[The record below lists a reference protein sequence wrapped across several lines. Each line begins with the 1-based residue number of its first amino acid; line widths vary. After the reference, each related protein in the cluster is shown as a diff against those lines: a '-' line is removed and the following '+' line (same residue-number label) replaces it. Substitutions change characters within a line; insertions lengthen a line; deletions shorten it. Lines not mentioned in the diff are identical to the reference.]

1 MIKKIKRKLLVKKAL
16 KAEKKLQKAL
26 KTEAK
31 VLSKQTDTAYDKSV
45 LSWKAPEY
53 IKYKKGKIWYAIFA
67 IVMTVSIFSAYMYG
81 SLTFAIALAGFTIA
95 YLLFDLRRPK
105 TVKVSISELGIK
117 VGKNI
122 YQFNR
127 IRAFWIL
134 YNPPLVSVL
143 YIRVHNEFMVD
154 IEIQLNGMDPVD
166 VYKFLSTR
174 LPELE
179 GKGEGFLKGITRLLK
194 L

>member
-1 MIKKIKRKLLVKKAL
+1 MIKKIKRKLLVKKAI

-53 IKYKKGKIWYAIFA
+53 IKYKKGKMWYAIF
-67 IVMTVSIFSAYMYG
+67 IVVMLASVCGAYLYG
-81 SLTFAIALAGFTIA
+81 SITFALALAGFMAA
-95 YLLFDLRRPK
+95 YIIFDLKRPK
-105 TVKVSISELGIK
+105 IVTVTISELGIK
-117 VGKNI
+117 VGKKI

-127 IRAFWIL
+127 IRAFWIM
-134 YNPPLVSVL
+134 YNPPMVSVL
-143 YIRVHNEFMVD
+143 NIRVHNEFMVD
-154 IEIQLNGMDPVD
+154 IEIQLDGMNPVD
-166 VYKFLSTR
+166 VYDFLSTR

-179 GKGEGFLKGITRLLK
+179 GKEEGFFKSLSRLLK

>member
-1 MIKKIKRKLLVKKAL
+1 MIKKIKNKLIIRKAL

-26 KTEAK
+26 KTEANF
-31 VLSKQTDTAYDKSV
+31 LSKQPYTEYDKSV

-53 IKYKKGKIWYAIFA
+53 VKYKKGRIWYAIFA
-67 IVMTVSIFSAYMYG
+67 VVMLLSVYGAYMYG
-81 SLTFAIALAGFTIA
+81 SITFALALAGFMLA
-95 YLLFDLRRPK
+95 YLLFDSKHPK

-117 VGKNI
+117 VGKKI

-134 YNPPLVSVL
+134 YNPPQVSVL
-143 YIRVHNEFMVD
+143 NIRVHNEFMVD
-154 IEIQLNGMDPVD
+154 IEIQLNGMNPVD
-166 VYKFLSTR
+166 IYNFLSVR

-179 GKGEGFLKGITRLLK
+179 GKEEGFLKGLTRLLK